1 MDLPALLPQSSDYHS
16 GSGVPLPA
24 GPLQTCPPLPTLI
37 REDSAGARP
46 PLGTL
51 SPPAGPAVV
60 PAPPGCYRSLSST
73 GCRLAGHGARQPGW
87 GTRTCG
93 VALRQGRWTWGRSG
107 LSGAGPRPCVGW
119 TRSCPSGAC
128 VYCPLVPPWW
138 LVRALE
144 KVMADS
150 GVIRDAREGSESP
163 RVPCGARWGGRQE
176 ASKGQV
182 RDQGSERGTWSPR
195 HCPFGGEC
203 GGFWGVL

>member
-24 GPLQTCPPLPTLI
+24 GPLQTCPPLPMLI
-37 REDSAGARP
+37 REDSAGALP

-51 SPPAGPAVV
+51 GPPTGPPVV

-93 VALRQGRWTWGRSG
+93 VALRQGRGTWGPSG
-107 LSGAGPRPCVGW
+107 PCAGW

-150 GVIRDAREGSESP
+150 GVIGDAREGMSLPESP
-163 RVPCGARWGGRQE
+163 V
-176 ASKGQV
+176 V
-182 RDQGSERGTWSPR
+182 
-195 HCPFGGEC
+195 C
-203 GGFWGVL
+203 GGGQARGLRGPGQRSGLGEGHLVTQTLSLRGEWGVL